1 MGRRG
6 DNSRLEPL
14 RDSKCKSPVLRTRRQ
29 PRSRSGYPLPGPSN
43 AFVSRGWRE
52 YTGLSAEETEG
63 FGWQSIVHPED
74 LQRHMQN
81 WRVCSATGE
90 PLENEVRYRSTNGEY
105 RWFLDRAVPLSDE
118 HGNVVKWYGVLTDIE
133 DRKRAEQA
141 LIRSEAYLAEAQRLS
156 HTGSWA
162 ASVATGKTTHWSEE
176 MFRIHGVDPRT
187 GPADRDAFFA
197 IVHPEDRD
205 RLREASEQAW
215 REKTELAHYYRIVL
229 PDGTLRHIQ
238 AIGHPV
244 LDGAGELVEYV
255 GT

>member
-105 RWFLDRAVPLSDE
+105 RWFLDRAVPLRDE

-133 DRKRAEQA
+133 DRKRAEA
-141 LIRSEAYLAEAQRLS
+141 LIAGEKRVLELVAKGDPLPEILDSLCRLVEEQASGSLASILLVE
-156 HTGSWA
+156 
-162 ASVATGKTTHWSEE
+162 
-176 MFRIHGVDPRT
+176 
-187 GPADRDAFFA
+187 
-197 IVHPEDRD
+197 EDR
-205 RLREASEQAW
+205 L
-215 REKTELAHYYRIVL
+215 KH
-229 PDGTLRHIQ
+229 G
-238 AIGHPV
+238 G
-244 LDGAGELVEYV
+244 
-255 GT
+255 